1 MEKKQIE
8 QTAQQKRELKT
19 MFLCELFSKLSEE
32 DQQDVINVTIKHL
45 ERA

>member
-1 MEKKQIE
+1 MKKKQTE
-8 QTAQQKRELKT
+8 QTSQQNRELKM

-32 DQQDVINVTIKHL
+32 AQQDVINVTIKHL